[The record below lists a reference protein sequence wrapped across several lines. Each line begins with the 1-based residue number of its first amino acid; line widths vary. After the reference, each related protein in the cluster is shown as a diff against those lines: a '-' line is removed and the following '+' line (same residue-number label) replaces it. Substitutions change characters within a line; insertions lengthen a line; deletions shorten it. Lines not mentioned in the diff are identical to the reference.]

1 MFCTLRKEDKRMNE
15 RNDIPENKTEETG
28 KKRKVNWNK
37 KYTTIAVYAL
47 FVILFAVVC
56 VFFFLNNHDF
66 GKYASGFISVFNP
79 IFYGMLFAYLMNRLM
94 KKVEIYVFGFLERP
108 GKRRLQR
115 TLSVLVTIVTVV
127 LVFCL
132 FIWILIPQVMEGY
145 KDLEGKMK
153 FYIGSVQTW
162 LESLDDNA
170 GEFAEYIA
178 SAVRYINNFIDKAYE
193 LIRNVIPQIAGAA
206 KNIVVTVKDMLLGFV
221 FAIYFLFA
229 KERLS
234 AQTNKTLRALCTDRS
249 YGSIR
254 KVTGLV
260 DEKFG
265 GFLTGKIL
273 DSLFVGIICFA
284 GCWAIGVPYYPLISI
299 IVGACNLVPVFGPI
313 VGIALSSFIVFIA
326 SMDVSLMF
334 WYLLFVVL
342 LHIFD
347 AHFVSSKLVGEKTGL
362 PAMWIFVSII
372 IMAGFFG
379 LPGMIIAVPT
389 FDVIRE
395 LLKEKTESKLE
406 KKGESPD
413 TLDYY
418 GSEDGVALFEEQ
430 KEASEKSRIRDRDIT
445 LYVKKLFSKKKK

>member
-1 MFCTLRKEDKRMNE
+1 MDE
-15 RNDIPENKTEETG
+15 RNELPENNTEETG
-28 KKRKVNWNK
+28 KKRRISWNK

-66 GKYASGFISVFNP
+66 GKYASGFLSVFNP
-79 IFYGMLFAYLMNRLM
+79 IFYGILFAYLMNKLM
-94 KKVEIYVFGFLERP
+94 KKVELNVFGFLERP

-115 TLSVLVTIVTVV
+115 ALSVLVTIVAVV

-132 FIWILIPQVMEGY
+132 FIWILIPQVMAGY

-153 FYIGSVQTW
+153 FYIGSVQAW
-162 LESLDDNA
+162 LETLDDNA
-170 GEFAEYIA
+170 GEFSEYIA
-178 SAVRYINNFIDKAYE
+178 SAVGYINSLINKAYE
-193 LIRNVIPQIAGAA
+193 LIRNVIPQVAGAA

-234 AQTNKTLRALCTDRS
+234 VQTNKVLRALCTDRS
-249 YGSIR
+249 YGGIR
-254 KVTGLV
+254 KVAGLV

-273 DSLFVGIICFA
+273 DSLFVGIICFG

-299 IVGACNLVPVFGPI
+299 IVGVCNFVPVFGPI
-313 VGIALSSFIVFIA
+313 VGIALSGFIVFIA

-347 AHFVSSKLVGEKTGL
+347 AHFVSSRLVGEKTGL
-362 PAMWIFVSII
+362 PAMWIFASLVV
-372 IMAGFFG
+372 MAGFFG

-389 FDVIRE
+389 FDVIHE
-395 LLKEKTESKLE
+395 LLKEKTKSRLE
-406 KKGESPD
+406 KKGASSD
-413 TLDYY
+413 TTDYY
-418 GSEDGVALFEEQ
+418 ASEDGVALCEEQ
-430 KEASEKSRIRDRDIT
+430 KEASEKSRLRDRDIA
-445 LYVKKLFSKKKK
+445 LHVKNLFSKKKK

>member
-1 MFCTLRKEDKRMNE
+1 MFCPQRKEDKRMDE
-15 RNDIPENKTEETG
+15 RNELPENNTEETG
-28 KKRKVNWNK
+28 KKRRVNWNK

-66 GKYASGFISVFNP
+66 GKYASGFLSVFNP
-79 IFYGMLFAYLMNRLM
+79 IFYGMLFAYLMNKLM
-94 KKVEIYVFGFLERP
+94 KKVELNVFGFLERP

-115 TLSVLVTIVTVV
+115 ALSVLVTVVTVV

-132 FIWILIPQVMEGY
+132 FIWILIPQVMAGY

-153 FYIGSVQTW
+153 FYIGSVQEW
-162 LESLDDNA
+162 LETLDDNA
-170 GEFAEYIA
+170 GEFSEYIA
-178 SAVRYINNFIDKAYE
+178 SAVGYINSLIDKAYE
-193 LIRNVIPQIAGAA
+193 LIRNVIPQVAGAA

-234 AQTNKTLRALCTDRS
+234 AQTSKTLRALCTDRS
-249 YGSIR
+249 YGKIR
-254 KVTGLV
+254 KVAGLI

-265 GFLTGKIL
+265 NFLTGKIL

-299 IVGACNLVPVFGPI
+299 IVGVCNLVPVFGPI
-313 VGIALSSFIVFIA
+313 VGIALSGFIVFIA

-362 PAMWIFVSII
+362 PAMWIFASLIV
-372 IMAGFFG
+372 MAGFFG

-389 FDVIRE
+389 FDVIHE
-395 LLKEKTESKLE
+395 LLKEKTKSRLE
-406 KKGESPD
+406 KKGASPD
-413 TLDYY
+413 TIDYY
-418 GSEDGVALFEEQ
+418 ASEDGVALCEEQ